1 VEPLALIEAAM
12 LVALGFLCASLIALS
27 ILPAL
32 TRRADRLARK
42 RAEAAFPLSLAEIA
56 ADRDHLRAELALRAR
71 SVEQE
76 TERAFAAKAAAL
88 QDLGRRDMRIGE
100 LEGVVRERDGRIA
113 GLEADLESTR
123 DDLARTSAAL
133 ATESAALVDTRAM
146 LDQRLADLAS
156 LERDLAET
164 RSALTGTS
172 ADLAARDAEL
182 AGERETLGRTQA
194 LLAERDGELA
204 RLRQDYDQMRVAQVE
219 DRTKI
224 LVLEGKA
231 SDLADRFAAKERDH
245 AASQAALAAMTE
257 DRDGERL
264 RADALAARVEQAE
277 AGLAAGDARAVAAS
291 VEAAGLES
299 RLAREIA
306 AHATEREARQAL
318 EREMVQMKAEQEAKA
333 GRDAEEISA
342 LRRDLGER
350 DGRLETVHAELQTLQ
365 GMLEQSRDERARLQR
380 EAAEARKAA
389 ATAAMPDPQA
399 NAALRREIMAVAER
413 LMNLPPQREAAE

>member
-1 VEPLALIEAAM
+1 M

-27 ILPAL
+27 IVPAL
-32 TRRADRLARK
+32 NRRADRLARK

-71 SVEQE
+71 TVEQDA
-76 TERAFAAKAAAL
+76 ERAFAAKAAAM
-88 QDLGRRDMRIGE
+88 QELGRRDMRIGE

-113 GLEADLESTR
+113 GLETDLESTR
-123 DDLARTSAAL
+123 EDLARTRAAL
-133 ATESAALVDTRAM
+133 EAESAMLAETRKT
-146 LDQRLADLAS
+146 LEQRLADLAS

-164 RSALTGTS
+164 RGVLTGTS
-172 ADLAARDAEL
+172 ADLAHRNAEL

-204 RLRQDYDQMRVAQVE
+204 RLRQDYDQIRVAQVE

-231 SDLADRFAAKERDH
+231 SDLADRLAAKERDH
-245 AASQAALAAMTE
+245 AASQVALASMTE

-264 RADALAARVEQAE
+264 RADALTARVEQAE
-277 AGLAAGDARAVAAS
+277 AGLAAADARAVAAG
-291 VEAAGLES
+291 VEAARIDSQLAQES
-299 RLAREIA
+299 A
-306 AHATEREARQAL
+306 ALKTEREERQAL
-318 EREMVQMKAEQEAKA
+318 EERMVQKVAEQEAQA
-333 GRDAEEISA
+333 GRDADEIAA

-350 DGRLETVHAELQTLQ
+350 DGRLETVHAEVQTLQ

-380 EAAEARKAA
+380 EAAEARKPGAA
-389 ATAAMPDPQA
+389 ASVPDPQA